1 MNPSLA
7 YTWAGYLSFAAFAVS
22 YVLVVFEERLGL
34 RKSKPV
40 ILAGCLMWTFIGLY
54 EALHGGPH
62 ASEEVRRI
70 IGEIG
75 EIFFFVLAAMIYIN
89 SLQERLVFDS
99 FKSWLIR
106 KKFSYRTLF
115 WATGVI
121 TFFLSPVA
129 TSLPS
134 ALLMATIVNS
144 VSRDRRFLLSSF
156 ISIVV
161 AANAGGVWSPFG
173 DITTLMVWAA
183 GKVGMLQFLAL
194 AIPSLIDWLVPASLL
209 FLFVPAGR
217 PEGGGEK
224 VRMKAGAGIVIVL
237 GAVTIAASILSYQ
250 FLGLP
255 PFVGMMTGLG
265 LLMFLGSYL
274 KRMER
279 RDKVTTEEQFDV
291 YRQVVRVEFDTLLFF
306 FGVIMGV
313 GALQY
318 IGYLALFSLKLYGG
332 YGSTF
337 ANIMIGVISALVDNI
352 PVMYAVLK
360 MDPKMDTAQWLLVTF
375 TTGTGG
381 SLLSIG
387 SAAGVAVMGVRK
399 DLYTFT
405 EHLKWLPVIAVGYLL
420 SVASWLLIARWLF
433 R

>member
-1 MNPSLA
+1 MHSTLA
-7 YTWAGYLSFAAFAVS
+7 YTWAGYLSFAVFAIS
-22 YVLVVFEERLGL
+22 YGLVIFEEKLGL

-40 ILAGCLMWTFIGLY
+40 ILAGCVMWMFIGLY
-54 EALHGGPH
+54 EELHGGPH
-62 ASEEVRRI
+62 TSDEVRRLM
-70 IGEIG
+70 GEIG

-99 FKSWLIR
+99 LKSWLVR
-106 KKFSYRTLF
+106 RKFSYRTLF
-115 WATGVI
+115 WATGLI

-144 VSRDRRFLLSSF
+144 VSRDRRFILSSF

-183 GKVGMLQFLAL
+183 GKVGVFQFLAL
-194 AIPSLIDWLVPASLL
+194 VVPSLVNWLVPAVLL
-209 FLFVPAGR
+209 FLFVPSGR
-217 PEGGGEK
+217 PEGGAEDVK
-224 VRMKAGAGIVIVL
+224 MKPGAGIVIFL
-237 GAVTIAASILSYQ
+237 GVATIAASILSYQ

-265 LLMFLGSYL
+265 FLMFLGSYL
-274 KRMER
+274 KRVE
-279 RDKVTTEEQFDV
+279 KKNNVTTEEQFDI
-291 YRQVVRVEFDTLLFF
+291 YRLVVKVEFDTLLFF

-313 GALQY
+313 GAFQY
-318 IGYLALFSLKLYGG
+318 IGYLALFSTKLYGG
-332 YGSTF
+332 YGSTA
-337 ANIMIGVISALVDNI
+337 ANIMIGGVSALVDNI

-360 MDPKMDTAQWLLVTF
+360 MNPKMDTSQWLLATF

-399 DLYTFT
+399 DLYTFM
-405 EHLKWLPVIAVGYLL
+405 EHLKWLPVLATGYLL
-420 SVASWLLIARWLF
+420 SVVSWLLIARWLF
-433 R
+433 

>member
-1 MNPSLA
+1 MNPILA

-40 ILAGCLMWTFIGLY
+40 ILAGCLMWMFIGLY
-54 EALHGGPH
+54 EAMHGG
-62 ASEEVRRI
+62 ASVSDDVMRLS
-70 IGEIG
+70 GEIG
-75 EIFFFVLAAMIYIN
+75 EIFFFVLAAMIFVN
-89 SLQERLVFDS
+89 TLQERLVFDTL
-99 FKSWLIR
+99 KSWLIR
-106 KKFSYRTLF
+106 KRFSFRALF
-115 WATGVI
+115 WATGAM
-121 TFFLSPVA
+121 TFFLSPAA
-129 TSLPS
+129 TSLPT

-156 ISIVV
+156 RSIVV

-194 AIPSLIDWLVPASLL
+194 LIPSLINWLVPASIL
-209 FLFVPAGR
+209 FLFVPDGR
-217 PEGGGEK
+217 PEGEAEL
-224 VRMKAGAGIVIVL
+224 VRMKPGAGIVIVL
-237 GAVTIAASILSYQ
+237 GVITIAASVLSHQ

-274 KRMER
+274 KRVER
-279 RDKVTTEEQFDV
+279 RNRVTTEEQFDV
-291 YRQVVRVEFDTLLFF
+291 YRQIVRVEFDTLFFF
-306 FGVIMGV
+306 FGVILGV
-313 GALQY
+313 GAFQY
-318 IGYLALFSLKLYGG
+318 IGYLALLSLGLYGG
-332 YGSTF
+332 YGDTL
-337 ANIMIGVISALVDNI
+337 ANITIGLISAFVDNI
-352 PVMYAVLK
+352 PVMYSVLK

-405 EHLKWLPVIAVGYLL
+405 EHLKWLPVIAVGYIL

-433 R
+433 

>member
-1 MNPSLA
+1 MNSTLA
-7 YTWAGYLSFAAFAVS
+7 YAWAGYLSLAAFLIS
-22 YVLVVFEERLGL
+22 YVLVIFEEKLGL

-40 ILAGCLMWTFIGLY
+40 ILAGCIMWMFIGLY
-54 EALHGGPH
+54 EAAHGGVR
-62 ASEEVRRI
+62 AADEVKRLS
-70 IGEIG
+70 GEIA

-89 SLQERLVFDS
+89 SLEERLVFDS
-99 FKSWLIR
+99 IKSWLIR
-106 KKFSYRTLF
+106 KKFSYRALF
-115 WATGVI
+115 WATGII

-144 VSRDRRFLLSSF
+144 VSRNRRFLLSSF

-194 AIPSLIDWLVPASLL
+194 VVPSLVNWLIPAVLL
-209 FLFVPAGR
+209 FLFVPAGK
-217 PEGGGEK
+217 PEGDGERVMTK
-224 VRMKAGAGIVIVL
+224 PGAWVIIILGIL
-237 GAVTIAASILSYQ
+237 TIAASVASYQ
-250 FLGLP
+250 FMGLP
-255 PFVGMMTGLG
+255 PFIGMMTGLG

-274 KRMER
+274 KRVER
-279 RDKVTTEEQFDV
+279 RNRVTTEEQFDI
-291 YRQVVRVEFDTLLFF
+291 YRQIVKVEFDTLLFF

-313 GALQY
+313 GAFQY
-318 IGYLALFSLKLYGG
+318 IGYLALLSTGLYGG
-332 YGSTF
+332 VGYTK
-337 ANIMIGVISALVDNI
+337 ANIFIGVISAFIDNV

-360 MDPKMDTAQWLLVTF
+360 MDPKMDIAQWLLVTF

-387 SAAGVAVMGVRK
+387 SAAGVAVMAVRK
-399 DLYTFT
+399 DLYTFM
-405 EHLKWLPVIAVGYLL
+405 EHLKWLPVIAAGYIASVG
-420 SVASWLLIARWLF
+420 SWLLIARWF
-433 R
+433 F